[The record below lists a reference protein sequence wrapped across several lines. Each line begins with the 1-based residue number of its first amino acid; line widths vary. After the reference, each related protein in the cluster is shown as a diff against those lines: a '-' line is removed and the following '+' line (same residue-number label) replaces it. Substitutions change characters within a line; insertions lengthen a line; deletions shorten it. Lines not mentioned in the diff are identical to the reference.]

1 MKKLKLR
8 NARLELLAENKVV
21 FIGELKGYL
30 QKLSYTITKDRYKD
44 LLQLDKNATYNIWD
58 MGGNYRFI
66 KQ

>member
-8 NARLELLAENKVV
+8 NARLESLTKNKVV

-30 QKLSYTITKDRYKD
+30 QRLSYTITKDRYKD

-58 MGGNYRFI
+58 IGGHYRFI

>member
-8 NARLELLAENKVV
+8 NAKLESLTKNKVV

-30 QKLSYTITKDRYKD
+30 QRLSYTITKDRYND
-44 LLQLDKNATYNIWD
+44 LLQLDKSATYNIWD
-58 MGGNYRFI
+58 IGDNYRFI